1 MRITRTAVVIAA
13 AFTLVIA
20 GCGAEENPDSSADG
34 NTEDEAVEQPAGGPD
49 DEPSDEPSDDLGD
62 DLGDDF
68 ADDPEPEGFSSPLT
82 CDETFL
88 GLETDLV
95 SYTDLYLETNYELEK
110 LVTALGEDFDAY
122 NTDPAEDFV
131 AKLEEHSNSY
141 IEIIADA
148 LTAGPPAEAEE
159 WHALTVDSWN
169 RVCQTIADAHEGV
182 VNENDDQ
189 VAEAAEALTE
199 FPNLLNDLH
208 ANTMVGPGETA

>member
-1 MRITRTAVVIAA
+1 VRITRTAVVIAA

-49 DEPSDEPSDDLGD
+49 DEPSDDLGD
-62 DLGDDF
+62 DS
-68 ADDPEPEGFSSPLT
+68 ADDLGPDGFSSSLT

-88 GLETDLV
+88 GPETDLV
-95 SYTDLYLETNYELEK
+95 SYTDLYLKTNYELEK
-110 LVTALGEDFDAY
+110 LVTTLGEDFDAY

-141 IEIIADA
+141 IEITADA
-148 LTAGPPAEAEE
+148 LNTGPPAEAQE
-159 WHALTVDSWN
+159 WHELTVDSWN

-182 VNENDDQ
+182 VNENDAQ

>member
-1 MRITRTAVVIAA
+1 MRITRTAVAITAA
-13 AFTLVIA
+13 ITLVIA

-34 NTEDEAVEQPAGGPD
+34 NTEDAAVAQPADGPD
-49 DEPSDEPSDDLGD
+49 DEPSDDLGD
-62 DLGDDF
+62 DS
-68 ADDPEPEGFSSPLT
+68 ADDLGPNGFSSSLT

-88 GLETDLV
+88 GPETDLV

>member
-49 DEPSDEPSDDLGD
+49 DEPSDDLGD
-62 DLGDDF
+62 DS
-68 ADDPEPEGFSSPLT
+68 ADDLGPNGFSSSLT

-88 GLETDLV
+88 GPETDLV
-95 SYTDLYLETNYELEK
+95 SYTDLYLKTNYELEK
-110 LVTALGEDFDAY
+110 LVTTLGEDFDAY

-141 IEIIADA
+141 IEITADA
-148 LTAGPPAEAEE
+148 LNTGPPAEAQE
-159 WHALTVDSWN
+159 WHELTVDSWN

-182 VNENDDQ
+182 VNENDAQ

>member
-49 DEPSDEPSDDLGD
+49 DEPSDDLGD
-62 DLGDDF
+62 DS
-68 ADDPEPEGFSSPLT
+68 ADDLGPDGFSSSLT

-88 GLETDLV
+88 GPETDLV
-95 SYTDLYLETNYELEK
+95 SYTDLYLKTNYELEK
-110 LVTALGEDFDAY
+110 LVTTLGENFDAY

-141 IEIIADA
+141 IEITADA
-148 LTAGPPAEAEE
+148 LNTGPPAEAQE
-159 WHALTVDSWN
+159 WHELTVDSWN

-182 VNENDDQ
+182 VNENDAQ
-189 VAEAAEALTE
+189 VAEAAEALTD

>member
-49 DEPSDEPSDDLGD
+49 DEPSDDLGD
-62 DLGDDF
+62 DS
-68 ADDPEPEGFSSPLT
+68 ADDLGPDGFSSSLT

-88 GLETDLV
+88 GPETDLV
-95 SYTDLYLETNYELEK
+95 SYTDLYLKTNYELEK
-110 LVTALGEDFDAY
+110 LVTTLGEDFDAY

-141 IEIIADA
+141 IEITADA
-148 LTAGPPAEAEE
+148 LNTGPPAEAEE
-159 WHALTVDSWN
+159 WHELTVDSWN

-182 VNENDDQ
+182 VNENDAQ
-189 VAEAAEALTE
+189 VAEAAEALTD

>member
-49 DEPSDEPSDDLGD
+49 DEPSDDLGD
-62 DLGDDF
+62 DS
-68 ADDPEPEGFSSPLT
+68 ADDLGPDGFSSSLT

-88 GLETDLV
+88 GPETDLV
-95 SYTDLYLETNYELEK
+95 SYTDLYLKTNYELEK
-110 LVTALGEDFDAY
+110 LVTTLGEDFDAY

-141 IEIIADA
+141 IEITADA
-148 LTAGPPAEAEE
+148 LNTGPPAEAED
-159 WHALTVDSWN
+159 WHELTVDSWN

-182 VNENDDQ
+182 VNENDAQ

>member
-49 DEPSDEPSDDLGD
+49 DEPSDDLGD
-62 DLGDDF
+62 DS
-68 ADDPEPEGFSSPLT
+68 ADDLGPDGFSSSLT

-88 GLETDLV
+88 GPETDLV
-95 SYTDLYLETNYELEK
+95 SYTDLYLKTNYELEK
-110 LVTALGEDFDAY
+110 LVTTLGENFDAY

-141 IEIIADA
+141 IEITADA
-148 LTAGPPAEAEE
+148 LNTGPPAEAQE
-159 WHALTVDSWN
+159 WHELTVDSWN

-182 VNENDDQ
+182 VNENDAQ

>member
-49 DEPSDEPSDDLGD
+49 DEPSDDLGD
-62 DLGDDF
+62 DS
-68 ADDPEPEGFSSPLT
+68 ADDLGPDGFSSSLT

-88 GLETDLV
+88 GPETDLV
-95 SYTDLYLETNYELEK
+95 SYTDLYLKTNYELEK
-110 LVTALGEDFDAY
+110 LVTTLGEDFDAY

-141 IEIIADA
+141 IEITADA
-148 LTAGPPAEAEE
+148 LNTGPPAEAQE
-159 WHALTVDSWN
+159 WHELTVDSWN

-182 VNENDDQ
+182 VNENDAQ